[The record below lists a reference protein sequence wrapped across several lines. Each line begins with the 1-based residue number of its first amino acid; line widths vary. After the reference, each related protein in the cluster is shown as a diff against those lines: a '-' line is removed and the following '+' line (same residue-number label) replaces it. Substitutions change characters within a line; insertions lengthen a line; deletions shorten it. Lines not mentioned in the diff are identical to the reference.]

1 MFSYKYS
8 FLLLSIYC
16 IYLFVTYNVQYTEI
30 LIHAYTIFVSLRI
43 LYFEFLNNYS
53 IFHLILK

>member
-8 FLLLSIYC
+8 LLLLSIYF

-30 LIHAYTIFVSLRI
+30 LTHAYTIFVSLRI
-43 LYFEFLNNYS
+43 LYFEFLNNFS
-53 IFHLILK
+53 IFHYFLK